1 MDLELLINLILAG
14 INSLVDYVA
23 LHVITCLI
31 PAFLLAGAIN
41 TFLSKDVIIR
51 YLGYARSKLVSFPLA
66 AISSLGLAVCSCT
79 IIPIASGLYKRGS
92 SIGPAFI
99 FLWTAPAL
107 NILAITYTGS
117 ILGLDFVILRI
128 IGALST
134 SFLVG
139 LIMVSI
145 FRKEDIERSTKLK
158 AGSSKLGA
166 SSPVKSR
173 KILGLIILLVALLLL
188 PNYLGVGRSYLEK
201 FLIFII
207 LLVPL
212 SIYVWR
218 TMSYLEIKAW
228 INETLWF
235 VRMIFPLLLAG
246 VFIVGVIGAILPEA
260 WVKSA
265 VGRNDLISTFL
276 ANIIGALSYFSTMTE
291 APFVKML
298 LGLGMG
304 KAPALA
310 LLLTG
315 PGMSLPNMIAI
326 MRIFHWKK
334 GVVYI
339 VSVIIISTFI
349 SLLLGNIF

>member
-1 MDLELLINLILAG
+1 MSLEIIFTILLAG

-23 LHVITCLI
+23 LHVVTCLV
-31 PAFLLAGAIN
+31 PAFLIAGAIN

-51 YLGYARSKLVSFPLA
+51 YLGHTRSKLVSFPLA
-66 AISSLGLAVCSCT
+66 AVSSLGLAVCSCT

-92 SIGPAFI
+92 SLGPAFI

-117 ILGLDFVILRI
+117 ILGLDFVIMRI

-139 LIMVSI
+139 LVMVTV
-145 FRKEDIERSTKLK
+145 FKKEELERGARSKSGSGKETAPLK
-158 AGSSKLGA
+158 SKN
-166 SSPVKSR
+166 
-173 KILGLIILLVALLLL
+173 ILGLILLLL
-188 PNYLGVGRSYLEK
+188 VLLLVPNYLGLGRSYLEK
-201 FLIFII
+201 FLMFV
-207 LLVPL
+207 LLLIPV
-212 SIYVWR
+212 SIYAWR
-218 TMSYLEIKAW
+218 TLSAEEIKGW
-228 INETLWF
+228 LHETLWF
-235 VRMIFPLLLAG
+235 VRMIFPLLLVG

-265 VGRNDLISTFL
+265 VGGNDLLSTFL
-276 ANIIGALSYFSTMTE
+276 ANIVGALSYFSTMTE

-326 MRIFHWKK
+326 MRIFHLRK
-334 GVVYI
+334 GIVYI
-339 VSVIIISTFI
+339 ISVVIISTFV
-349 SLLLGNIF
+349 SFALGNLF

>member
-1 MDLELLINLILAG
+1 MVLEFLTSVLLAG

-23 LHVITCLI
+23 LHVVTCLI

-51 YLGYARSKLVSFPLA
+51 YLGYTRSKLVSFPLA
-66 AISSLGLAVCSCT
+66 AVSSLGLAVCSCT

-107 NILAITYTGS
+107 NILAITYTGT
-117 ILGLDFVILRI
+117 ILGLDFATMRI

-139 LIMVSI
+139 LIMVSL
-145 FRKEDIERSTKLK
+145 FRKEEIERSAK
-158 AGSSKLGA
+158 AKSGSSGLGGP
-166 SSPVKSR
+166 SPFKSR
-173 KILGLIILLVALLLL
+173 KLVVLILLLVALLLI
-188 PNYLGVGRSYLEK
+188 PNYFGVGRTYLEK
-201 FLIFII
+201 FLIFVI
-207 LLVPL
+207 LLVPVSFYAWHTL
-212 SIYVWR
+212 S
-218 TMSYLEIKAW
+218 TSEIKAW
-228 INETLWF
+228 LNETLWF

-260 WVKSA
+260 WVRAA
-265 VGRNDLISTFL
+265 VGNNDLPSTFL
-276 ANIIGALSYFSTMTE
+276 ANIIGAFSYFSTMTE

-298 LGLGMG
+298 MGLGMG

-334 GVVYI
+334 GLVYI
-339 VSVIIISTFI
+339 VSVVIISTLVSF
-349 SLLLGNIF
+349 LLGNIF